1 MPPSEYCHKVW
12 YGKTRMVWLPDGE
25 KIEDMFIHFDRIH
38 EHDGQVDGQMDRY
51 RMTT

>member
-25 KIEDMFIHFDRIH
+25 KIEDMFIHFDRIR